1 MGTGDIK
8 GGYMLMIWAGTEEKN
23 EYNREVQVSRVG
35 GGGMW
40 KRKYRTTDRGV

>member
-23 EYNREVQVSRVG
+23 EYNREVQVAGWG
-35 GGGMW
+35 GG
-40 KRKYRTTDRGV
+40 YVEEEV